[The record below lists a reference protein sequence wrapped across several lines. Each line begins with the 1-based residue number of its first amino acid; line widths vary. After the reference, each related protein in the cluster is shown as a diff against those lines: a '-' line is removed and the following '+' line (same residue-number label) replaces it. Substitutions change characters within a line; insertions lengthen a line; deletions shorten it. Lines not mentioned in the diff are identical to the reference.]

1 MRVAF
6 DTNVIVR
13 LLAADDPT
21 QLAAARRTLAEAT
34 EIILPIVALAEAMWV
49 MRRAYRVPLSTLT
62 PILKRFVADERVR
75 CDQSLVARGIAMMQR
90 GGEFADAVIEADG
103 RRLDAETLATFDEQA
118 ARLLVEA
125 GASVT
130 RLA

>member
-21 QLAAARRTLAEAT
+21 QIAAAGRTLAEAT

-49 MRRAYRVPLSTLT
+49 MRRAYRVLLSTLT
-62 PILKRFVADERVR
+62 PILKRFVADEYVR
-75 CDQSLVARGIAMMQR
+75 CDQSLVARAIAMCS
-90 GGEFADAVIEADG
+90 V
-103 RRLDAETLATFDEQA
+103 A
-118 ARLLVEA
+118 ASSPMR
-125 GASVT
+125 
-130 RLA
+130 

>member
-62 PILKRFVADERVR
+62 PILNGSSPTSVSA
-75 CDQSLVARGIAMMQR
+75 
-90 GGEFADAVIEADG
+90 
-103 RRLDAETLATFDEQA
+103 ATDLSSPE
-118 ARLLVEA
+118 L
-125 GASVT
+125 SP
-130 RLA
+130 